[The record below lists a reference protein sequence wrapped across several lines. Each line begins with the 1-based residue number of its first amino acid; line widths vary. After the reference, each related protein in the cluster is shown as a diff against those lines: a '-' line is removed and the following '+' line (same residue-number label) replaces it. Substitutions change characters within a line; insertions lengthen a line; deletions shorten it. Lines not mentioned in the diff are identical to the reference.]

1 MRFLY
6 ARLLTRPVIADGELS
21 PACPA
26 AICWGGGA
34 AGPFSCVP
42 SVLLTWV
49 LARRPGP
56 SGPALVRYTF
66 TPIRDCEQIGS

>member
-21 PACPA
+21 LACPA

-49 LARRPGP
+49 LARSFGP

-66 TPIRDCEQIGS
+66 TPIVNSQQIGS